1 MGCRG
6 PRGKSGGQGKVL
18 GGWGGG
24 GSSQQPPP
32 TDPGPRNFQRLLP
45 GRERVEKEPESG
57 RESGTGW
64 QSHRRGGGQGG
75 GDRRGGGTPYH
86 MSPPS
91 CNGAGGRDG
100 GGWTEGPSPR
110 HPQWGDLGGG
120 VRGPPPG
127 PHGPSGTAGTVV
139 VPPVPVP
146 VPPPRGINSPGA
158 ACGGHGAKNSP
169 GGTVVAGA
177 CRGHPSTAQYT
188 QYGPVHPVTVAQQ
201 LPVLHSPSSSPV
213 RSPSH
218 SPQ

>member
-1 MGCRG
+1 MGGAAVSSHLRLIPAQGISSGCCQAGSEWKKSRSLAG
-6 PRGKSGGQGKVL
+6 RAAPAGKAIGGEGDKA
-18 GGWGGG
+18 GG
-24 GSSQQPPP
+24 
-32 TDPGPRNFQRLLP
+32 T
-45 GRERVEKEPESG
+45 E
-57 RESGTGW
+57 
-64 QSHRRGGGQGG
+64 RGGGPHIICPPPAAMGL
-75 GDRRGGGTPYH
+75 GDAMGVDGRRDRVPVTP
-86 MSPPS
+86 S
-91 CNGAGGRDG
+91 GVT
-100 GGWTEGPSPR
+100 W
-110 HPQWGDLGGG
+110 GGG

-158 ACGGHGAKNSP
+158 ACGGHRAKNSP